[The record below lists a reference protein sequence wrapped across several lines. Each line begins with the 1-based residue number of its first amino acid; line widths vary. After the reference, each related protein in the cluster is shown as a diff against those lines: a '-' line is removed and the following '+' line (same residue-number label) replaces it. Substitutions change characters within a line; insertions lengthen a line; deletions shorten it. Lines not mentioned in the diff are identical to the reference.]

1 MIKRNI
7 SIVVAVGLSLGLAGC
22 GKDSSKA
29 GGSNAPS
36 ASGKATATIASKLIM
51 GGSSEFKTRAN
62 GLPGLKKN
70 YGVVFGGYKV
80 TDTGGPVTVGAL
92 VNGQIDAADIF
103 STDPSIKKYGFVS
116 LKDPKNNFAAQ
127 NITPLVTK
135 SKATPGVEAVLNAIS
150 AKLSQQAL
158 VDLVSQAITD
168 KKDPAAVAKGF
179 LAANPLNMSG
189 KASGV
194 SVIVG
199 SSNFPESVVLGN
211 IYSQALASAGAK
223 VTDKFNIGS
232 REKYYPALK
241 AGSINVF
248 PEYNGA
254 LASYLDN
261 STSASS
267 TAEVMA
273 ALKKALPA
281 NIVALKPAQAQDND
295 SVMVTA
301 ATAKKYNL
309 VSIGDL
315 ANKAP

>member
-1 MIKRNI
+1 MTKRTI
-7 SIVVAVGLSLGLAGC
+7 SVVTIVGLSLTLAAC
-22 GKDSSKA
+22 GKDSSKP

-36 ASGKATATIASKLIM
+36 AAGSNTVASKLIM
-51 GGSSEFKTRAN
+51 GGSAEFKTRAN

-70 YGVVFGGYKV
+70 YGVVFGNYKV

-127 NITPLVTK
+127 NITPIIVK
-135 SKATPGVEAVLNAIS
+135 SKATPGVQAVLNTVS
-150 AKLSQQAL
+150 KKLSQKTL

-179 LAANPLNMSG
+179 LDANPINMAG
-189 KASGV
+189 KASGAA
-194 SVIVG
+194 ITVG
-199 SSNFPESVVLGN
+199 ASNFPESVVLGN

-223 VTDKFNIGS
+223 TTDKFNIGS

-241 AGSINVF
+241 AGSIDVF

-254 LASYLDN
+254 LVSYLAN
-261 STSASS
+261 STTASS
-267 TAEVMA
+267 TEQVMA
-273 ALKKALPA
+273 ALKKALPPT
-281 NIVALKPAQAQDND
+281 IIALDPAEAQDND
-295 SVMVTA
+295 SVMVTKE
-301 ATAKKYNL
+301 TAKKYNL

-315 ANKAP
+315 AKKVK

>member
-1 MIKRNI
+1 MIRS
-7 SIVVAVGLSLGLAGC
+7 SIGIVAVIGLGLGLAAC
-22 GKDSSKA
+22 GKDSSKT
-29 GGSNAPS
+29 GGSNGAT
-36 ASGKATATIASKLIM
+36 SGSSTVASKLIM
-51 GGSSEFKTRAN
+51 GGSAEFKTRAN

-70 YGVVFGGYKV
+70 YGVVFGKYTV

-135 SKATPGVEAVLNAIS
+135 SKATPGVEAVLNAVS

-158 VDLVSQAITD
+158 VDMVSQAITD
-168 KKDPAAVAKGF
+168 KEDPAAVAKAF
-179 LAANPLNMSG
+179 LAKNPINMPG

-194 SVIVG
+194 SLSVG

-211 IYSQALASAGAK
+211 LYSQALKSAGAK

-241 AGSINVF
+241 AGSINMF

-273 ALKKALPA
+273 ALEKALPSS
-281 NIVALKPAQAQDND
+281 IVALTPAQAQDND
-295 SVMVTA
+295 SVMVTK
-301 ATAKKYNL
+301 ATAEKYHL
-309 VSIGDL
+309 VSIADL
-315 ANKAP
+315 AKKD

>member
-1 MIKRNI
+1 MIRS
-7 SIVVAVGLSLGLAGC
+7 SIGIVAVIGLGLGLAAC
-22 GKDSSKA
+22 GKDSSKT
-29 GGSNAPS
+29 GGSNGAT
-36 ASGKATATIASKLIM
+36 SGSGTVASKLIM
-51 GGSSEFKTRAN
+51 GGSAEFKTRAN

-70 YGVVFGGYKV
+70 YGVVFGKYTV

-127 NITPLVTK
+127 NITPLVSK
-135 SKATPGVEAVLNAIS
+135 SKATPGVEAVLNAVS

-158 VDLVSQAITD
+158 VDMVSQAITD
-168 KKDPAAVAKGF
+168 KEDPAAVAKAF
-179 LAANPLNMSG
+179 LAKNPINMPG

-194 SVIVG
+194 SLSVG

-211 IYSQALASAGAK
+211 LYSQALKSAGAK

-241 AGSINVF
+241 AGSINMF

-273 ALKKALPA
+273 ALKKALPSS
-281 NIVALKPAQAQDND
+281 IVALTPAQAQDND
-295 SVMVTA
+295 SVMVTK
-301 ATAKKYNL
+301 ATAEKYHL
-309 VSIGDL
+309 VSIADL
-315 ANKAP
+315 AKKD

>member
-1 MIKRNI
+1 MIKRSI
-7 SIVVAVGLSLGLAGC
+7 SMVAVLGLGLGLAAC
-22 GKDSSKA
+22 GKDSSKT

-36 ASGKATATIASKLIM
+36 GGGGGSVASKLIM
-51 GGSSEFKTRAN
+51 GGSSEFKARAN

-80 TDTGGPVTVGAL
+80 TDTGGPVTIGAL

-116 LKDPKNNFAAQ
+116 LTDPKNNFAAQ

-135 SKATPGVEAVLNAIS
+135 SKATPGVQAVLNAVS
-150 AKLSQQAL
+150 AKLSQKVL
-158 VDLVSQAITD
+158 VNLVAQAITD
-168 KKDPAAVAKGF
+168 KKDPSVVAKGF
-179 LAANPLNMSG
+179 LSANPINMPG
-189 KASGV
+189 KATGV
-194 SVIVG
+194 SVSVG
-199 SSNFPESVVLGN
+199 SSNFPESVVLGY
-211 IYSQALASAGAK
+211 IYAQALSSAGAK

-241 AGSINVF
+241 SGSINVF

-254 LASYLDN
+254 LASYLND

-267 TAEVMA
+267 TAQVMA
-273 ALKKALPA
+273 ALKKALPPS
-281 NIVALKPAQAQDND
+281 IVALDPAAAQDND
-295 SVMVTA
+295 SVMVTK

-309 VSIGDL
+309 VSIADL
-315 ANKAP
+315 AKKG

>member
-1 MIKRNI
+1 MIKRTI
-7 SIVVAVGLSLGLAGC
+7 SIVAVMGMGLGLAAC
-22 GKDSSKA
+22 GKDTSKA

-36 ASGKATATIASKLIM
+36 ASGGGTIASKLIM

-116 LKDPKNNFAAQ
+116 LTDPKNNFAAQ

-135 SKATPGVEAVLNAIS
+135 AKATPGVEAVLNAIS
-150 AKLSQQAL
+150 AKLTQKVL
-158 VDLVSQAITD
+158 VDLVAQAITD
-168 KKDPAAVAKGF
+168 KEDPSAVAKGF
-179 LAANPLNMSG
+179 LSANPLNMSG

-194 SVIVG
+194 SLSVG
-199 SSNFPESVVLGN
+199 SSNFPESVVLGY
-211 IYSQALASAGAK
+211 IYAQALSSAGAK

-273 ALKKALPA
+273 ALKKALPSS
-281 NIVALKPAQAQDND
+281 IVALNPAQAQDND
-295 SVMVTA
+295 SVMVTK

-309 VSIGDL
+309 VSIADL
-315 ANKAP
+315 AKKG

>member
-1 MIKRNI
+1 MIRRSI
-7 SIVVAVGLSLGLAGC
+7 SIVVVVGLGLGLAAC
-22 GKDSSKA
+22 GKDSSKT
-29 GGSNAPS
+29 GSSNGAT
-36 ASGKATATIASKLIM
+36 SGSSGTVASKLIM
-51 GGSSEFKTRAN
+51 GGSAEFKTRAN

-70 YGVVFGGYKV
+70 YGVVFGKYTV

-135 SKATPGVEAVLNAIS
+135 SKATPGVEAVLNAVS

-158 VDLVSQAITD
+158 VDMVSQAITD
-168 KKDPAAVAKGF
+168 KEDPAAVAKAF
-179 LAANPLNMSG
+179 LAKNPINMPG

-194 SVIVG
+194 SLSVG

-211 IYSQALASAGAK
+211 LYSQALASAGAK

-241 AGSINVF
+241 AGSINMF

-273 ALKKALPA
+273 ALKKALPSS
-281 NIVALKPAQAQDND
+281 IVALTPAQAQDND
-295 SVMVTA
+295 SVMVTK
-301 ATAKKYNL
+301 ATAQKYHL
-309 VSIGDL
+309 VSIADL
-315 ANKAP
+315 AKKG